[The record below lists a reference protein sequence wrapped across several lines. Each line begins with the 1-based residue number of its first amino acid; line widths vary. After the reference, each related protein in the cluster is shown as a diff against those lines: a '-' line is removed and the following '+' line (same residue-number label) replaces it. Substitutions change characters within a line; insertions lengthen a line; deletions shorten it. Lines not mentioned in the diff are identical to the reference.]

1 MKPERIVY
9 AKAIDDRTLMVKFTN
24 LEIKKYDISKLL
36 DNPMFATLRNPGF
49 FRNFKIEPGGYAV
62 VWNEDIDISEYE
74 LWQNG
79 ISCTNEENERYI
91 ESLHHSLGG
100 KHDRARII

>member
-1 MKPERIVY
+1 MVS
-9 AKAIDDRTLMVKFTN
+9 AKAIDDNTLMVKFPN
-24 LEIKKYDISKLL
+24 LEIKKYNISKLL
-36 DNPMFATLRNPGF
+36 ENPRLAMLSNPGF
-49 FRNFKIEPGGYAV
+49 LRNFKIEPGGYAL

-79 ISCTNEENERYI
+79 VSCAAEEIEQYI
-91 ESLHHSLGG
+91 EFIHNSFGG